1 MRMPGDRP
9 TLYLVVSTKWSQ
21 ESLIS
26 QAFLNYFLFRG
37 IVTQG
42 RLGGQRINAIVCGY
56 YFCLIYSHRLLCRS
70 CRYLLPRRN
79 CVGPIKN
86 TLTWLYGVFEIIS

>member
-1 MRMPGDRP
+1 MLGNRP
-9 TLYLVVSTKWSQ
+9 TLYLVGFTEWPQ
-21 ESLIS
+21 ESLRN

-56 YFCLIYSHRLLCRS
+56 YFLLDLQS
-70 CRYLLPRRN
+70 SPT
-79 CVGPIKN
+79 V
-86 TLTWLYGVFEIIS
+86 